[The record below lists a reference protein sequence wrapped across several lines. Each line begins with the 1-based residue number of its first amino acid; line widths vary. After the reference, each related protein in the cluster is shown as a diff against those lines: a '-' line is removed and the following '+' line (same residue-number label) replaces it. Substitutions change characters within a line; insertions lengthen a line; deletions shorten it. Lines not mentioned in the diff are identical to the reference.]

1 MSRKYTNS
9 PVYKI
14 WKNTVKI
21 ILMYTLSVSP
31 HIHSHLSVKKIMWDV
46 IIALVPA
53 FGMGIYFFGT
63 QALYPALIS
72 IFTAIITEAIIS
84 KIRGRKTISN
94 GSGIVTGL
102 LLGMIIPPGVPLWL
116 PAVGAVCAVIL
127 GKEVFGGLGRNIF
140 NPALIGRAIL
150 MASWPTFMTTWLAP
164 QPGLFKRIDTITSAT
179 PLAIVKLN
187 LAQELPSYWNL
198 FIGNIGGSIGETSA
212 LALLLGAI
220 YLFIRKRISWHIPV
234 SYIGCVALLS
244 WIFGHNGL
252 FAGDPLFSILSG
264 GLILGAFFMATDYV
278 TSPITKK
285 GKIVFGIMCGVLTFA
300 IRKWG
305 GYPEGVC
312 YSILIMN
319 AATPIIERHTKPG
332 RFGKG

>member
-1 MSRKYTNS
+1 
-9 PVYKI
+9 
-14 WKNTVKI
+14 
-21 ILMYTLSVSP
+21 MYTLSISP
-31 HIHSHLSVKKIMWDV
+31 HIHSSLSIRKIMLDV

-53 FGMGIYFFGT
+53 LGMGIYFYGT
-63 QALYPALIS
+63 QALYPVVIS
-72 IFTAIITEAIIS
+72 VLTAVITEIIIS
-84 KIRGRKTISN
+84 KIRGLKTITN
-94 GSGIVTGL
+94 GSAIVTGL
-102 LLGMIIPPGVPLWL
+102 LLAMIIPPGVPLWL

-278 TSPITKK
+278 TTPITPK
-285 GKIVFGIMCGVLTFA
+285 GKIIFGLGAGIIVVL
-300 IRKWG
+300 IRLKG

-312 YSILIMN
+312 YSILLMN
-319 AATPIIERHTKPG
+319 AVTPLIDRWKWTIPKK
-332 RFGKG
+332 FGEINA